1 MCAIPILLMR
11 PKRARPRHKAFFG
24 EVECGSQMATP
35 AIRGLSKAVDSG
47 RSDIGFTEGQG
58 SRAYF
63 PRDSLEPA
71 APVPDF
77 QDVRAE
83 IDSLR
88 NEVERLAAELTD
100 MRAHASLLESLA
112 QEDPLTGLLNRRGFF
127 RELARAI
134 AYRARYGTSIA
145 LLLADLDR
153 FKRLNDD
160 HGHEMGDRALVHI
173 ATVLRQHVRASDSIG
188 RLGGDEFAVILWQVD
203 ETGAR
208 QKARM
213 LEDIVA
219 GSPLPVDELGLRLES
234 SIGSTLLEPG
244 DTPEDALSRADQAM
258 YRRKA
263 ERRAADR

>member
-1 MCAIPILLMR
+1 MR
-11 PKRARPRHKAFFG
+11 LADGDARNPAP
-24 EVECGSQMATP
+24 EQAPAPEQTCGC
-35 AIRGLSKAVDSG
+35 G
-47 RSDIGFTEGQG
+47 RLVIGFTEGQG
-58 SRAYF
+58 SGANF
-63 PRDSLEPA
+63 ARDSLEPA

-88 NEVERLAAELTD
+88 NEVDRLAAELAD
-100 MRAHASLLESLA
+100 LRAHASLLESLA

-134 AYRARYGTSIA
+134 AYRERYGTSIA

-153 FKRLNDD
+153 FKLLNDD
-160 HGHEMGDRALVHI
+160 HGHETGDRALVHL
-173 ATVLRQHVRASDSIG
+173 ASVLRQHVRASDSIG
-188 RLGGDEFAVILWQVD
+188 RLGGDEFAVLLWQVD
-203 ETGAR
+203 EAGAR

-219 GSPLPVDELGLRLES
+219 GSPLTVDKLELRLAS
-234 SIGSTLLEPG
+234 SIGSTLVVPG

-258 YRRKA
+258 YHRKA
-263 ERRAADR
+263 ERRADDR